1 MDRETKERKMVALMI
16 NDLGIVDLEESEAV
30 KMNEEVGGLSDEELD
45 GTLAARL
52 DLPYPVEEE
61 VLERALSR
69 VEEPDR
75 LSKDG
80 PGGFTGA
87 PDHSHEGRPEERE
100 K

>member
-45 GTLAARL
+45 GTLASRL

-75 LSKDG
+75 LSEDG

-100 K
+100 A